1 MSMHALVRSAAL
13 VVLVATASDPLS
25 SQAGSGP
32 SRSLEQQLM
41 EDLDTNPIDADLQR
55 EMKAKP
61 EAKRPVP
68 PEGEKA
74 REELK
79 RRLSRELGDAAVSE
93 DENPMLDI
101 AQKMQ
106 QVQGLVGKAE
116 TGQPTQQLQA
126 GILTRLD
133 ELLKAARSQKQ
144 QCKGG
149 QSSSKG
155 AAPRQASAQSQPKPD
170 SKGKPNEP
178 KTTKAQPGGK
188 PGVYRPD
195 MAEMNDVLK
204 RVWGELPERE
214 REQMLELPVEEF
226 LPKYELLI
234 ESYFKRLA
242 EEQGKEQQPPQ

>member
-1 MSMHALVRSAAL
+1 MSMNVLIRSVALL
-13 VVLVATASDPLS
+13 VLVATASGLLS
-25 SQAGSGP
+25 SQAASGP

-55 EMKAKP
+55 ETKAKP
-61 EAKRPVP
+61 EAKRPAP

-74 REELK
+74 REEIK

-101 AQKMQ
+101 AQQMQ

-116 TGQPTQQLQA
+116 TGQQTQQLQT

-133 ELLKAARSQKQ
+133 ELLKAARNQKQ

-155 AAPRQASAQSQPKPD
+155 TAPRQASAQSQPKDP
-170 SKGKPNEP
+170 SKDKPNKPNEP
-178 KTTKAQPGGK
+178 KTAKAQPGGK
-188 PGVYRPD
+188 PAVYRPD
-195 MAEMNDVLK
+195 MAEMNEVLK

-242 EEQGKEQQPPQ
+242 EEQGSE